1 MQMLWSGAFTFGR
14 VSDSSAQD
22 LLFAVILNIL
32 MQSLLKV

>member
-1 MQMLWSGAFTFGR
+1 MQMFWSGAFIFGR
-14 VSDSSAQD
+14 MSDFSAQD